1 MKNTLKPIKFNNKTD
16 LVNFYHSYKGFSLHD
31 IYSEVFQNYG
41 IKINT
46 NKGVVGQ
53 LLEGLIGNK
62 PNSNPNVDV
71 ANLGVELKVLPL
83 RKVQNRLQPKER
95 SKIKSLNY
103 NEILKEEWV
112 SSAVRKKMSS
122 ILFLLYKQP
131 IGLSYKD
138 WNNKD
143 FQFKG
148 CLLYEL
154 ENQDEDIVHED
165 WRNIQLKVK
174 KHHAHLI
181 SESDSLILGACTSGT
196 GKEQVY
202 GNGSIAKQRSY
213 SLKHSYLKQ
222 FYFNSQGVKYST
234 LTTAKSVNPEDYILN
249 KLKSSLEGIDLKTLS
264 NEYNVR
270 FSSSA
275 KSSFRLLINRIFKV
289 DDDSRIKEIDLLNI
303 AIKTVPVNDGLKPW
317 ESMSFPKFSL
327 HEILE
332 ENWENNNDENESDN
346 ESIFRSYVD
355 RPFIFIPVIK
365 NKFKEGSKYKFE
377 NWQNW
382 RVGRPIYWRP
392 SKEQLEAIKTEWEMA
407 KEIINSGVKVSKVK
421 HGKGYRQENNL
432 LKASNTNYIHIRPH
446 GRDANDLD
454 KPFKQKTG
462 IEMCWQSFWFNKG
475 FVEKLLI
482 A

>member
-1 MKNTLKPIKFNNKTD
+1 MNSIKFNNKSELVKYYNSFKDLSLTD
-16 LVNFYHSYKGFSLHD
+16 L
-31 IYSEVFQNYG
+31 YSIVSEKFG
-41 IKINT
+41 IKIST

-53 LLEGLIGNK
+53 VLEGLIGNK

-71 ANLGVELKVLPL
+71 SNLGVELKVLPL
-83 RKVQNRLQPKER
+83 RKVYNRLQPKER

-112 SSAVRKKMSS
+112 SSAVRKKISS
-122 ILFLLYKQP
+122 ILFLLYEQP
-131 IGLSYKD
+131 IGFSYKD

-148 CLLYEL
+148 CLFYEL

-174 KHHAHLI
+174 KHRAHLI

-202 GNGSIAKQRSY
+202 GNGSLAKQRSY

-222 FYFNSQGVKYST
+222 FYLNSQGVKYST
-234 LTTAKSVNPEDYILN
+234 LTTAKSIKPEDYIIN
-249 KLKSSLEGIDLKTLS
+249 KLKSSLKGIDLKTLS
-264 NEYNVR
+264 DEYNVQ

-275 KSSFRLLINRIFKV
+275 KSSISLLIKRIFKV

-303 AIKTVPVNDGLKPW
+303 EIKTVPVNDGLKPW

-327 HEILE
+327 HEILD
-332 ENWENNNDENESDN
+332 ENWENNNDENEFDN
-346 ESIFRSYVD
+346 ESTFRSYVD

-365 NKFKEGSKYKFE
+365 NKFKKDSKYKFE

-382 RVGRPIYWRP
+382 RVGRPVYWRP
-392 SKEQLEAIKTEWEMA
+392 SKEQLEAIKIEWEMA
-407 KEIINSGVKVSKVK
+407 KKIINSGVKVSNVK
-421 HGKGYRQENNL
+421 YGRGYRQENNL

-446 GRDANDLD
+446 ARDANDLD
-454 KPFKQKTG
+454 KPFKEKTG
-462 IEMCWQSFWFNKG
+462 IEICWQSFWFNKI
-475 FVEKLLI
+475 FINKI
-482 A
+482 IK